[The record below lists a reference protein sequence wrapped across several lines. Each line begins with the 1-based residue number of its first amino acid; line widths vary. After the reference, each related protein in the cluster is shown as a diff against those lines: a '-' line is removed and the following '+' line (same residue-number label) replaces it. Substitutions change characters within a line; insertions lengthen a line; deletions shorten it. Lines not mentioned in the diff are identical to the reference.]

1 MILSFSNE
9 KDSGILFVKPT
20 FPSLEEGNIFA
31 VVKWAT
37 FPICRVFCFDW
48 QGKRKEKKKALEFL
62 DPDAGKDW
70 RQEEKGTTE
79 DEMVG

>member
-1 MILSFSNE
+1 MRKILAFCLWNQ
-9 KDSGILFVKPT
+9 
-20 FPSLEEGNIFA
+20 PSLLWKKGIFLQL
-31 VVKWAT
+31 WNGQL
-37 FPICRVFCFDW
+37 FLYGRVFCFDW

-70 RQEEKGTTE
+70 KQKEKGTTE